1 MEIDRGRQ
9 GMFPTKSSSH
19 LKKLA
24 LSNKNAHKTLKTKI
38 PSSSLVELVTI
49 TL

>member
-1 MEIDRGRQ
+1 MEIDRDRQ
-9 GMFPTKSSSH
+9 GMFPTKSSNH

-24 LSNKNAHKTLKTKI
+24 LSNKNAHKGLKTKI
-38 PSSSLVELVTI
+38 PHSSLVELVII